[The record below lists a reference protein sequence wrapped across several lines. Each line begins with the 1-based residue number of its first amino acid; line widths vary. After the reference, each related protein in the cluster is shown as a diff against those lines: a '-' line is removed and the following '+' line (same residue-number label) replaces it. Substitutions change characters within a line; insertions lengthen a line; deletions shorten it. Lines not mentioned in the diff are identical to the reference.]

1 MAESEDRQVC
11 GAKTRAGG
19 KCGRHPM
26 SGYHR
31 CDMHGGKLPNV
42 RRMLARQEVEAK
54 ALRAIEREGIT
65 PVGDPVELLRSLAGE
80 AVALKDFFAARMAA
94 LEEIRYA
101 TPGAG
106 EQLRAEVSA
115 YERGLDRA
123 ERFLADLARLGLD
136 ERRVRVTEAQAA
148 VLLGVIVRGLAAAG
162 LAEEQQLS
170 ARNAIGAEL
179 RLIEATA

>member
-1 MAESEDRQVC
+1 MSEARAIC

-19 KCGRHPM
+19 KCGRQPM

-31 CDMHGGKLPNV
+31 CDMHGGKLPQV

-54 ALRAIEREGIT
+54 AMRVIEREGIA
-65 PVGDPVELLRSLAGE
+65 PVGDPVELLRALAAE
-80 AVALKDFFAARMAA
+80 AIGLKNFFAARMAA
-94 LEEIRYA
+94 LEDIRYA

-136 ERRVRVTEAQAA
+136 ERRVRVTEAQATM
-148 VLLGVIVRGLAAAG
+148 LLGVIVRGLAAAG
-162 LAEEQQLS
+162 LAEEQQLQ

-179 RLIEATA
+179 RLIEAAS

>member
-1 MAESEDRQVC
+1 M
-11 GAKTRAGG
+11 
-19 KCGRHPM
+19 
-26 SGYHR
+26 
-31 CDMHGGKLPNV
+31 
-42 RRMLARQEVEAK
+42 
-54 ALRAIEREGIT
+54 
-65 PVGDPVELLRSLAGE
+65 
-80 AVALKDFFAARMAA
+80 ALKDFFAARMAA

-136 ERRVRVTEAQAA
+136 ERRVRVTEAQATM
-148 VLLGVIVRGLAAAG
+148 LLGVIVRGLAAAE
-162 LAEEQQLS
+162 LAEEQQLQ

-179 RLIEATA
+179 GSSRRHDVDLGAPRRPSPAAPSG